1 MSIFKEFREFISRGN
16 VIDLAVGIVIGASFN
31 AIVDALVKGILMPL
45 VGLLTGGIN
54 FADKKIV
61 IRPAEVVNGR
71 EIPENALYYGQVIQ
85 AIISFVIVALAVF
98 LLIKAINRLR
108 RLTEK
113 QNQEAEAQTPP
124 SPAPEVILLEE
135 IRDLIKN
142 FKN

>member
-124 SPAPEVILLEE
+124 PPAPEVVLLEE
-135 IRDLIKN
+135 IRDLLKKGN
-142 FKN
+142 P